1 MFNLYAIGY
10 IRKPKKPFYTSYLL
24 KIDFQPWNK
33 LTKNVRNETFFFY
46 SFMKYIHMFA
56 CIVDSRLRSKAT
68 IYICRCRCWPS
79 VHLSFRHINAL
90 ITRELTRESRRL
102 ICYIPKFYRSRMIDV
117 VISEICS
124 THRFTR
130 IWKSRKYSEIRIL
143 LSIGKFG
150 FVFFSKF
157 TKPLY
162 RSDQNF
168 LAQCCKKCLSWCC

>member
-1 MFNLYAIGY
+1 
-10 IRKPKKPFYTSYLL
+10 
-24 KIDFQPWNK
+24 
-33 LTKNVRNETFFFY
+33 
-46 SFMKYIHMFA
+46 MKYIHMFA

-117 VISEICS
+117 VISEICL

-150 FVFFSKF
+150 FVFFSHISHISQRSEFSRTMLQKMSIVMLL
-157 TKPLY
+157 TLILGYPSPL
-162 RSDQNF
+162 
-168 LAQCCKKCLSWCC
+168 